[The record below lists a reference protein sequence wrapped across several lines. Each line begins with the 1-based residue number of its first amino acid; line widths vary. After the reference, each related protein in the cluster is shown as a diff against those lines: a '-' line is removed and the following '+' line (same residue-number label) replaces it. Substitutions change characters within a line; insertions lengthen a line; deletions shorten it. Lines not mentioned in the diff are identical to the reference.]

1 VLRARSLLS
10 VLVLV
15 LGPGCDEAADSGA
28 PAGST
33 DIDAAASS
41 APESSPE
48 SNPGPLAMP
57 SDGGARSAARPEPA
71 VEPDAVAPLG
81 PVPVAPTESA
91 DAGIAAAP
99 VDAPTPP
106 RERDAGGTSLLD
118 ASAAVPTDA
127 GGDALGALV
136 PTEAFVVSTGNE
148 AGQDEDPSVLVAR
161 DGALYVA
168 FYSNRNGTDADG
180 DIDREIFLARSP
192 AGGADFEAPIQVTDQ
207 DGYAFYSSLAQTGD
221 DALHLLW
228 WQMTLVP
235 EGCELSLCGTENRIL
250 HNTSADGLTW
260 DPTATVVTEGPGD
273 WLPSAVYDRERDRL
287 LVYFAAVMRGA
298 DGEADASEA
307 LLRLYVSSYDAL
319 GWSRPT
325 RLVGVHGEGMHD
337 SYPFVKQRSDGS
349 FVLVWTRYSGESP
362 SDVLQVISEPTTQ
375 VLSAVSNDGVSFSDV
390 TFLSDE
396 TPSIDVFP
404 ALFEDHSGGWFV
416 NYITAAGDS
425 VRTVEVPFAGPYP
438 DALVDR
444 PEITG
449 YTSRVAKTR
458 TEGLFFAAW
467 VEGAAPN
474 QKVWGRLFER

>member
-1 VLRARSLLS
+1 MLRARSLVS
-10 VLVLV
+10 FFVLV
-15 LGPGCDEAADSGA
+15 LGTGCDEAADGA
-28 PAGST
+28 SRST
-33 DIDAAASS
+33 DVDAEAPS
-41 APESSPE
+41 APGSSPE
-48 SNPGPLAMP
+48 SNPVPPVAP
-57 SDGGARSAARPEPA
+57 SDGGARPAAQPEPA
-71 VEPDAVAPLG
+71 VEPEAAAPTG
-81 PVPVAPTESA
+81 PVPALPTGST
-91 DAGIAAAP
+91 DAGSAAAP

-106 RERDAGGTSLLD
+106 RERDAGPAGTSLD

-127 GGDALGALV
+127 GGDALDALV

-192 AGGADFEAPIQVTDQ
+192 AGGADFESPIQLTDQ
-207 DGYAFYSSLAQTGD
+207 DGYAFYPSLAQTGD

-287 LVYFAAVMRGA
+287 LVYFSAVMRGA
-298 DGEADASEA
+298 DGEADPSEA

-325 RLVGVHGEGMHD
+325 RLVGVQGEGMHD

-349 FVLVWTRYSGESP
+349 FVLAWTRYSGESP

-375 VLSAVSNDGVSFSDV
+375 VFSAISTDGVSFSDV

-404 ALFEDHSGGWFV
+404 ALFEDHSGDWFV

-449 YTSRVAKTR
+449 YTSRVVRTR
-458 TEGLFFAAW
+458 SEGLFFAAW

-474 QKVWGRLFER
+474 QKVWGRFFER